1 MSPPAQNWKRG
12 AVKQCAHCNSEIRP
26 RSWESRTKWAMRR
39 YCGAECRAAH
49 NENLAKIKRAK
60 GRVYLPVGT
69 VLDPAE
75 MHSPGQRLR
84 WLRVS
89 YSTCGLKTPW
99 TTGMLAEKTAAIP
112 DREALSVFTIEDL
125 ERNKMRKL
133 KAERTATACLALG
146 VPPALLA
153 VSQKK
158 FVSVVKKAGLIAKT
172 INNQKI
178 ENVHV

>member
-1 MSPPAQNWKRG
+1 MSQPAQNWKRG
-12 AVKQCAHCNSEIRP
+12 AVKNCAHCNSEIRP
-26 RSWESRTKWAMRR
+26 RSWESSTKWAMRR

-49 NENLAKIKRAK
+49 NENLARIKRAK
-60 GRVYLPVGT
+60 GRMYLPVGT

-99 TTGMLAEKTAAIP
+99 TTGMLAEKTAALP
-112 DREALSVFTIEDL
+112 DREGLSVYTVEDL
-125 ERNKMRKL
+125 ERGTPRKD
-133 KAERTATACLALG
+133 KTERMKTMCIALG
-146 VPPALLA
+146 VPPEILT
-153 VSQKK
+153 VSQAK
-158 FVSVVKKAGLIAKT
+158 FVAVVKKAGLLSKT

-178 ENVHV
+178 DVHI